1 MYKGDRFAGCIYTE
15 SGNSKN
21 FTDPNTVVYGHNMRN
36 GSMFQNLH
44 YYEDPEFFEQ
54 NPFVYIYTEDKIRIY
69 EVFASY
75 IYDDRHILNS
85 FNFNDPK
92 VFAQYLEDIIHVH
105 YLPDP
110 YPDDMHREYDGKQV
124 SCAGST
130 CLGGDGRRAG
140 SGDHGFQCR
149 TGNSF
154 DGHPGSDAVITP
166 VCFACTEQC
175 TKIFAFLR

>member
-75 IYDDRHILNS
+75 IYDDSLRSNPHHHFYSHSYCSTL
-85 FNFNDPK
+85 
-92 VFAQYLEDIIHVH
+92 LRIHRIP
-105 YLPDP
+105 L
-110 YPDDMHREYDGKQV
+110 Q
-124 SCAGST
+124 
-130 CLGGDGRRAG
+130 
-140 SGDHGFQCR
+140 
-149 TGNSF
+149 
-154 DGHPGSDAVITP
+154 
-166 VCFACTEQC
+166 
-175 TKIFAFLR
+175 